1 MENLRALAQ
10 AIGADYKALKLEL
23 GNYLLKSDSKIK
35 TGVGRPDKPE
45 TTNGVITGK
54 EVDGSIYESTDGA
67 GVGAWEWVKRAGKW
81 TVKTADSGW
90 CKITTPGL
98 TAGYLTF
105 RRINNQCMVNATGG
119 RWGTVTLLR
128 PENNTD
134 GYRFSNGSLRL
145 LKVGEVPVGFRSSVS
160 LFLPIA
166 HDGKVLDGTMYLA
179 GTGDSNWLGIHNYK
193 DIMQSAG
200 TVMRLPMLT
209 YISDEPWPDVLP
221 GTKM

>member
-1 MENLRALAQ
+1 MDNFTQFAQ
-10 AIGADYKALKLEL
+10 AVGSDMKVIKAEL
-23 GNYLLKSDSKIK
+23 SKP
-35 TGVGRPDKPE
+35 TARFLVGPGRPDKPE
-45 TTNGVITGK
+45 TTAGVIS
-54 EVDGSIYESTDGA
+54 GSETSGTVYMSTDGA
-67 GVGAWEWVKRAGKW
+67 DVGAWEWIKRG
-81 TVKTADSGW
+81 TAWVVTNADTGW
-90 CKITTPGL
+90 RKIATPGL
-98 TAGYLTF
+98 TEGYLTF

-134 GYRFSNGSLRL
+134 AKRFSNGSLRL

-200 TVMRLPMLT
+200 AVMRLPMLT
-209 YISDEPWPDVLP
+209 YISDEAWPDVLP
-221 GTKM
+221 GVKM

>member
-1 MENLRALAQ
+1 
-10 AIGADYKALKLEL
+10 
-23 GNYLLKSDSKIK
+23 
-35 TGVGRPDKPE
+35 
-45 TTNGVITGK
+45 
-54 EVDGSIYESTDGA
+54 
-67 GVGAWEWVKRAGKW
+67 
-81 TVKTADSGW
+81 
-90 CKITTPGL
+90 PGL

-134 GYRFSNGSLRL
+134 GYRFANGSLRL

-179 GTGDSNWLGIHNYK
+179 GTGDNNWLGIHNYK
-193 DIMQSAG
+193 DTMQSAG
-200 TVMRLPMLT
+200 AVMRLPMLT
-209 YISDEPWPDVLP
+209 YISDEAWPDVLP

>member
-1 MENLRALAQ
+1 M
-10 AIGADYKALKLEL
+10 
-23 GNYLLKSDSKIK
+23 
-35 TGVGRPDKPE
+35 
-45 TTNGVITGK
+45 
-54 EVDGSIYESTDGA
+54 
-67 GVGAWEWVKRAGKW
+67 
-81 TVKTADSGW
+81 KTADSGW
-90 CKITTPGL
+90 RKITTPGL
-98 TAGYLTF
+98 TEGYLTF

-134 GYRFSNGSLRL
+134 GYRFANGSLRL

-166 HDGKVLDGTMYLA
+166 HDGKVLDGTLYLA

-193 DIMQSAG
+193 DIMQSSGA
-200 TVMRLPMLT
+200 VMRLPMLT

-221 GTKM
+221 GVKM